1 MVSQHCIQRIKER
14 NISIDLEMVEFL
26 VKKSNGQN
34 VAFILGETE
43 FLGDENYVILIVRN
57 NQAVTIQFRRK
68 SQTVNPHS
76 LNVDTVSKY
85 PCLF

>member
-1 MVSQHCIQRIKER
+1 MVSNHCIQRIKER
-14 NISIDLEMVEFL
+14 EINIDLEMIEFR
-26 VKKSNGQN
+26 VSKSNGN
-34 VAFILGETE
+34 SVAFILGEVD

-57 NQAVTIQFRRK
+57 NQAVTIEFRRK
-68 SQTVNPHS
+68 SQTITAHA

>member
-1 MVSQHCIQRIKER
+1 MVTSHCMKRIQER
-14 NISIDLEMVEFL
+14 NINIDMEMIEFL
-26 VKKSNGQN
+26 VNKSNGQA
-34 VAFILGETE
+34 VAFILGETK

-57 NQAVTIQFRRK
+57 NVAVTIEIRRK
-68 SQTVNPHS
+68 SQTITAHA